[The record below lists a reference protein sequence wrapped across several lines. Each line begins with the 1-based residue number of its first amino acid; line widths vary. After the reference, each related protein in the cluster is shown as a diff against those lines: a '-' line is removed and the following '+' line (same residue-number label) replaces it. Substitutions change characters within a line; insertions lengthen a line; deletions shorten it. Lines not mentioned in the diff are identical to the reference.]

1 MLPLLS
7 HIWPHTSA
15 FIPSF
20 LLLLLPLTRLS
31 SDLPVPLVLVPP
43 IFSLFVSCRPV
54 LSPQICIRASS
65 QGLRLLCLLTCSSLS
80 QVKSDPR
87 SLHLKSLLLCSS
99 AFPFKCLMFSVSG
112 CPPLLLFLF
121 IYLFS
126 VRSCSHL
133 LVAACL
139 TLKKFFF
146 PPSLFV
152 MFLLRF
158 QTLCCSRLDVSQ
170 SQGGDAKRKTLWS
183 SGPSWCSPI
192 KRGNVGTAGTHR
204 PHITGVWITD
214 FCF

>member
-87 SLHLKSLLLCSS
+87 SLHLKSLLLCSFCFS
-99 AFPFKCLMFSVSG
+99 FQVSDVLCLRLS
-112 CPPLLLFLF
+112 PPPPLF

-139 TLKKFFF
+139 TLKKNFFSF
-146 PPSLFV
+146 PLCNVFV
-152 MFLLRF
+152 AI
-158 QTLCCSRLDVSQ
+158 S
-170 SQGGDAKRKTLWS
+170 
-183 SGPSWCSPI
+183 
-192 KRGNVGTAGTHR
+192 NTA
-204 PHITGVWITD
+204 VLV
-214 FCF
+214 

>member
-121 IYLFS
+121 IFCPVLFS
-126 VRSCSHL
+126 SVGGSMPYF
-133 LVAACL
+133 
-139 TLKKFFF
+139 KKNNFF

>member
-112 CPPLLLFLF
+112 CPPPPPLF

-139 TLKKFFF
+139 TLKKTIFSPF
-146 PPSLFV
+146 PLCNVFVEISNTVLFPS
-152 MFLLRF
+152 R
-158 QTLCCSRLDVSQ
+158 CQ
-170 SQGGDAKRKTLWS
+170 SKPGR
-183 SGPSWCSPI
+183 WC
-192 KRGNVGTAGTHR
+192 
-204 PHITGVWITD
+204 
-214 FCF
+214 